1 MQGSIDDVRL
11 RIQSGETV
19 ISIVEQYLSKI
30 EENIALN
37 AFIEV
42 FNESVRAN
50 AIAVDKKIVAGT
62 AGKLAGVVVGIKDNI
77 CYKNH
82 HVL

>member
-30 EENIALN
+30 EENKVLN

-42 FNESVRAN
+42 FHESVRVNAN
-50 AIAVDKKIVAGT
+50 AVDKK
-62 AGKLAGVVVGIKDNI
+62 
-77 CYKNH
+77 
-82 HVL
+82 

>member
-30 EENIALN
+30 EENTALN

-42 FNESVRAN
+42 FYESVRAN
-50 AIAVDKKIVAGT
+50 AIAVDKK
-62 AGKLAGVVVGIKDNI
+62 
-77 CYKNH
+77 
-82 HVL
+82 